1 MISPLLRAAPKRAPI
16 SAARRSVSASAS
28 TRSKNDSSADEGC
41 SDASLSPE
49 ARALGGRVAFTAL
62 ADSTAPEIE
71 LMSNLYRRA
80 TTAQKLAGRACDL
93 LRLQQGVHTELGAQ
107 VDLYEHALQS
117 ATRAHRD
124 GASDEVVA
132 CALLHDVGEV
142 LCPSNHGDVAA
153 AILRP
158 YISKEAHW
166 VLAHH
171 EVFQVSACALGNLLA
186 GHISCTPAAPPPPLL
201 LPC

>member
-28 TRSKNDSSADEGC
+28 TRSKIDSSADEGC

-107 VDLYEHALQS
+107 VDLYEHALQEYHDHHDAAKMQ
-117 ATRAHRD
+117 ATVSGVRVP
-124 GASDEVVA
+124 EVPE
-132 CALLHDVGEV
+132 GF
-142 LCPSNHGDVAA
+142 
-153 AILRP
+153 
-158 YISKEAHW
+158 W
-166 VLAHH
+166 
-171 EVFQVSACALGNLLA
+171 
-186 GHISCTPAAPPPPLL
+186 
-201 LPC
+201 